1 MTHPFPL
8 KQLRFFLTAPA
19 PCPYL
24 PGKMERKLF
33 THLHALD
40 GPELNDS
47 LTHAGFRRS
56 QNIVYRP
63 ACEHCNACHS
73 VRVRAT
79 GFTPTRTQK
88 RIYKKNAGLR
98 RSIEAALASDEHYA
112 LLLRYVRARHPE
124 GGMDEMSYADYLS
137 MMEDTSARSQVCEYR
152 DENGKLVAAVLVDV
166 LSDGPSL
173 VYSFFEPEERV
184 RSLGTYIILDH
195 VEQAVQNGQSFVY
208 LGFWIRDSNKMNY
221 KSQFRPLEVLT
232 SEGWELMKENTDET

>member
-33 THLHALD
+33 THLHVLD

-47 LTHAGFRRS
+47 LTQAGFRRS

-63 ACEHCNACHS
+63 ACENCSACRS
-73 VRVRAT
+73 VRVLAAQ
-79 GFTPTRTQK
+79 FKPSRTQ
-88 RIYKKNAGLR
+88 RRVFKKNADLN

-112 LLLRYVRARHPE
+112 LLLRYVRARHPD
-124 GGMDEMSYADYLS
+124 GGMEDMSYADYLS
-137 MMEDTSARSQVCEYR
+137 MVEDTAARSQVCEYR
-152 DENGKLVAAVLVDV
+152 DESGKLLAAALVDQ

-173 VYSFFEPEERV
+173 VYSFYDPGSIS

-195 VEQAVQNGQSFVY
+195 IDQAQKNNLPYVY
-208 LGFWIRDSNKMNY
+208 LGFWIQNSDKMRY
-221 KSQFRPLEVLT
+221 KAQYRPLEVLRPN
-232 SEGWELMKENTDET
+232 GWEILEKSE

>member
-33 THLHALD
+33 THLHVLD

-47 LTHAGFRRS
+47 LTQAGFRRS

-63 ACEHCNACHS
+63 ACENCSACRS
-73 VRVRAT
+73 VRVLAVQ
-79 GFTPTRTQK
+79 FKPSRTQ
-88 RIYKKNAGLR
+88 RRVFKKNADLN

-112 LLLRYVRARHPE
+112 LLLRYVRARHPD
-124 GGMDEMSYADYLS
+124 GGMEDMSYADYLS
-137 MMEDTSARSQVCEYR
+137 MVEDTAARSQVCEYR
-152 DENGKLVAAVLVDV
+152 DDSGKLLAAALVDQ

-173 VYSFFEPEERV
+173 VYSFYDPGSIS

-195 VEQAVQNGQSFVY
+195 IDQAQKNNLPYVY
-208 LGFWIRDSNKMNY
+208 LGFWIQNSDKMRY
-221 KSQFRPLEVLT
+221 KAQYRPLEVLRPN
-232 SEGWELMKENTDET
+232 GWEILEKSE

>member
-33 THLHALD
+33 THLHVLD

-47 LTHAGFRRS
+47 LTQAGFRRS

-63 ACEHCNACHS
+63 ACENCSACRS
-73 VRVRAT
+73 VRVLAAQ
-79 GFTPTRTQK
+79 FKPNRTQ
-88 RIYKKNAGLR
+88 RRVFKKNADLTR
-98 RSIEAALASDEHYA
+98 TIEAALASEEHYA
-112 LLLRYVRARHPE
+112 LLLRYVRARHPD
-124 GGMDEMSYADYLS
+124 GGMEDMSYADYLS
-137 MMEDTSARSQVCEYR
+137 MVEDTAARSQVCEYR
-152 DENGKLVAAVLVDV
+152 DESGKLLAAALVDQ

-173 VYSFFEPEERV
+173 VYSFYDPGSIS

-195 VEQAVQNGQSFVY
+195 IDQAQKNNLPYVY
-208 LGFWIRDSNKMNY
+208 LGFWIQNSDKMRY
-221 KSQFRPLEVLT
+221 KAQYRPLEVLRPH
-232 SEGWELMKENTDET
+232 GWEILEKSE

>member
-33 THLHALD
+33 THLHVLD

-47 LTHAGFRRS
+47 LTQAGFRRS

-63 ACEHCNACHS
+63 ACENCSACRS
-73 VRVRAT
+73 VRVLAAQ
-79 GFTPTRTQK
+79 FKPSRTQ
-88 RIYKKNAGLR
+88 RRVFKKNADLNP
-98 RSIEAALASDEHYA
+98 SIEAALASDEHYA
-112 LLLRYVRARHPE
+112 LLLRYVRARHPD
-124 GGMDEMSYADYLS
+124 GGMEDMSYADYLS
-137 MMEDTSARSQVCEYR
+137 MVEDTAARSQVCEYR
-152 DENGKLVAAVLVDV
+152 DDSGKLLAAALVDQ

-173 VYSFFEPEERV
+173 VYSFYDPGSIS

-195 VEQAVQNGQSFVY
+195 IDQAQKNNLPYVY
-208 LGFWIRDSNKMNY
+208 LGFWIQNSDKMRY
-221 KSQFRPLEVLT
+221 KAQYRPLEVLRPN
-232 SEGWELMKENTDET
+232 GWEILEKNE

>member
-33 THLHALD
+33 THLHVLD

-47 LTHAGFRRS
+47 LTQAGFRRS

-63 ACEHCNACHS
+63 ACENCSACRS
-73 VRVRAT
+73 VRVLAAQ
-79 GFTPTRTQK
+79 FKPSRTQ
-88 RIYKKNAGLR
+88 RRVFKKNADLN

-112 LLLRYVRARHPE
+112 LLLRYVRARHPD
-124 GGMDEMSYADYLS
+124 GGMEDMSYADYLS
-137 MMEDTSARSQVCEYR
+137 MVEDSAARSQVCEYR
-152 DENGKLVAAVLVDV
+152 DDSGKLLAAALVDQ

-173 VYSFFEPEERV
+173 VYSFYDPGSIS

-195 VEQAVQNGQSFVY
+195 IDQAQKNNLPYVY
-208 LGFWIRDSNKMNY
+208 LGFWIQNSDKMRY
-221 KSQFRPLEVLT
+221 KAQYRPLEVLRPN
-232 SEGWELMKENTDET
+232 GWEILEKSE

>member
-33 THLHALD
+33 THLHVLD

-47 LTHAGFRRS
+47 LTQAGFRRS

-63 ACEHCNACHS
+63 ACENCSACRS
-73 VRVRAT
+73 VRVLAAQ
-79 GFTPTRTQK
+79 FKPSRTQ
-88 RIYKKNAGLR
+88 RRVFKKNADLN

-112 LLLRYVRARHPE
+112 LLLRYVRARHPD
-124 GGMDEMSYADYLS
+124 GGMEDMSYADYLS
-137 MMEDTSARSQVCEYR
+137 MVEDTAARSQVCEYR
-152 DENGKLVAAVLVDV
+152 DDSGKLLAAALVDQ

-173 VYSFFEPEERV
+173 VYSFYDPGSIS

-195 VEQAVQNGQSFVY
+195 IDQAQKNNLPYVY
-208 LGFWIRDSNKMNY
+208 LGFWIQNSDKMRY
-221 KSQFRPLEVLT
+221 KAQYRPLEVLRPN
-232 SEGWELMKENTDET
+232 GWEILEKNE

>member
-33 THLHALD
+33 THLHVLD

-47 LTHAGFRRS
+47 LTQAGFRRS

-63 ACEHCNACHS
+63 ACENCSACRS
-73 VRVRAT
+73 VRVLAAQ
-79 GFTPTRTQK
+79 FKPSRTQ
-88 RIYKKNAGLR
+88 RRVFKKNADLN

-112 LLLRYVRARHPE
+112 LLLRYVRARHPD
-124 GGMDEMSYADYLS
+124 GGMEDMSYADYLS
-137 MMEDTSARSQVCEYR
+137 MVEDTAARSQVCEYR
-152 DENGKLVAAVLVDV
+152 DDSGKLLAAALVDQ

-173 VYSFFEPEERV
+173 VYSFYDPGSIS

-195 VEQAVQNGQSFVY
+195 IDQAQKNNLPYVY
-208 LGFWIRDSNKMNY
+208 LGFWIQNSDKMRY
-221 KSQFRPLEVLT
+221 KAQYRPLEVLRPN
-232 SEGWELMKENTDET
+232 GWEILEKSE